1 MLKNDFAIDIF
12 AKVCYNCGVKSYLGV
27 RMARRLFLLLFS
39 AFVGIFG
46 APEILMAS
54 DDFALMG
61 LDNAGVTETMPII
74 VEEPVATEASKVEVV
89 IHERPNEVTPIYVAP
104 KNSISVAGRVLDIV
118 DVADTAVDSGNHVNK
133 YGERFLYGHNTAG
146 VFGGLVNLGVG
157 SVFDVTYGG
166 ETTRYQVAK
175 VMIFEKNRDRGS
187 LQLNGAGSYMK
198 SVANARSEN
207 VQYDLS
213 LMTCYGTSYGDG
225 DASHRFVIF
234 ANAM

>member
-1 MLKNDFAIDIF
+1 
-12 AKVCYNCGVKSYLGV
+12 
-27 RMARRLFLLLFS
+27 MARRLFLLLFS

-54 DDFALMG
+54 DDFALIG
-61 LDNAGVTETMPII
+61 LDNAGVTETVPII
-74 VEEPVATEASKVEVV
+74 VEEPVVV
-89 IHERPNEVTPIYVAP
+89 EVTPIYVVP

-118 DVADTAVDSGNHVNK
+118 DVADTAVDSSNHVNK

>member
-12 AKVCYNCGVKSYLGV
+12 TKVCYNYGVESYLGV

-54 DDFALMG
+54 DDFALIG
-61 LDNAGVTETMPII
+61 LDNAGVTETVPII
-74 VEEPVATEASKVEVV
+74 VEEPVVV
-89 IHERPNEVTPIYVAP
+89 EVTPIYVVP

-118 DVADTAVDSGNHVNK
+118 DVADTAVDSSNHVNK